1 MNKVM
6 NEKLDFIVGGSS
18 DLTAPIVNA
27 FVNVIKILID
37 VGKGLGSSIRHIAEN
52 NICPLN

>member
-1 MNKVM
+1 MNKIM
-6 NEKLDFIVGGSS
+6 NEKLDLIIGGSS